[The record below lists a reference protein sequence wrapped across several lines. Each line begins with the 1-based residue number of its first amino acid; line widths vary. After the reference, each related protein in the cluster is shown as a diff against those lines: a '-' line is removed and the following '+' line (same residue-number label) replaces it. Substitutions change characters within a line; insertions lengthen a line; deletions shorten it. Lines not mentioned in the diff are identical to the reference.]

1 MGNRALKSALV
12 LVAALTLL
20 LVGVLQVTAQE
31 SLPKTK
37 STNITVGIIVEA
49 MGNQWFQEEI
59 AAAKARAAKLGVTLL
74 IESNEWDPGKETQ
87 IFEDWIT
94 KKVDAIAVA
103 LAQEAAT
110 RGNIWKATLAGI
122 PVITN
127 VLEIR
132 NAPQSTV
139 IKFDN
144 YGGSFALG
152 KWAAGYFKKKFPG
165 KQAKMAVLTLPIYQS
180 CVDRANGFVDGFK
193 SVIPA
198 ATVVA
203 SQNAEGTMDKGM
215 ALMETIIQRNPDVN
229 VVFGINDPSALGAAS
244 AVEAAKKNAIVFGF
258 DGSTDAA
265 SAVKDSKRAFSGTVL
280 VSAKAMGEQTVD
292 SLVGLVKG
300 QDVTFWQYIPFDLIT
315 K

>member
-1 MGNRALKSALV
+1 LV

-20 LVGVLQVTAQE
+20 LVGVVQVTAQE
-31 SLPKTK
+31 SLPRTKT
-37 STNITVGIIVEA
+37 SNITVGIIVEA

-74 IESNEWDPGKETQ
+74 IESNEWDPAKETQ

-152 KWAAGYFKKKFPG
+152 KWAAGYFNKKFPG
-165 KQAKMAVLTLPIYQS
+165 KQAKIAELTLPIYQS

-193 SVIPA
+193 SMIPS

-203 SQNAEGTMDKGM
+203 SQNAEGTMDKAM
-215 ALMETIIQRNPDVN
+215 ALMETIIQSHPDVN
-229 VVFGINDPSALGAAS
+229 VVFGINDPSGLGAAS
-244 AVEAAKKNAIVFGF
+244 AVEAAKSKAIVFGF

-300 QDVTFWQYIPFDLIT
+300 EDVTFWQYIPFSLIT